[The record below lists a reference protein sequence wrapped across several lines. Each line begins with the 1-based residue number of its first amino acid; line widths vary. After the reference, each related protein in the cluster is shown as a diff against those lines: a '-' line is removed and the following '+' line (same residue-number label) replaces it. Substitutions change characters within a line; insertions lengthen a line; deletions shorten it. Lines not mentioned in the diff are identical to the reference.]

1 MRKRLN
7 ALVALAALALAL
19 SACGKTEPPAESSSS
34 SGGGIPALRY
44 AEGTTVID
52 DEDSLQ
58 DAVDEAVDKASQN
71 MVVSYQGE
79 AFSEDGENFSCYIA
93 NSDANPLDM
102 YIGIYQGEDM
112 SEQLFLSGLMRPGE
126 AFEEIKLDKKLEKGS
141 HDCYLTM
148 TQVEDDHATVHGQV
162 VLGITLT
169 VS

>member
-1 MRKRLN
+1 MKKLT
-7 ALVALAALALAL
+7 ALLLCLLLLLTACQKTANEPDPEP
-19 SACGKTEPPAESSSS
+19 SAPPV
-34 SGGGIPALRY
+34 LHY
-44 AEGTTVID
+44 AEGVTVVD

-58 DAVDEAVDKASQN
+58 DAVDGMLDKASQS

-102 YIGIYQGEDM
+102 YIGIYLGEDL
-112 SEQLFLSGLMRPGE
+112 SDELFLSGLIRPGQV
-126 AFEEIKLDKKLEKGS
+126 FEQIQLEHPLEKGS
-141 HDCYLTM
+141 YDCYLTM
-148 TQVEDDHATVHGQV
+148 TQVEDDHATIHGQV